1 MKTTSTSFI
10 MTKLLAIKDSIG
22 RLTHRFYVLVKE
34 RTKYIEKIESFEIEN
49 EMYFNAPSGKKIRWI
64 LTLFFLIP
72 IIIFVDYASL
82 KMFIDFLRFNVSG
95 NPFGTFLFDNFGIFI
110 FFGLELFI
118 AFAVAIINEK
128 LEVKPNFFL
137 SVLKYILMGFMIFIP
152 AGLILAGYLMAGQL
166 VPGLFTKTLV
176 LMVLSIVLHTAF
188 FIFMD
193 DIIHA
198 IGYIVFNIKKLFL
211 SYSDPESKLDDVKA
225 SLRKEYSAYDIEL
238 LRFKSMPDSA
248 LYHSKVDLSKRDQF
262 LKDKLEDDDD
272 GNDYDEYI
280 ESKRHK
286 LPTPTTSVFTP
297 TTTVW

>member
-10 MTKLLAIKDSIG
+10 MAKLLGIKDNIS
-22 RLTHRFYVLVKE
+22 RLTHRFYVFVKE
-34 RTKYIEKIESFEIEN
+34 RSKYIEKTESFEIEN
-49 EMYFNAPSGKKIRWI
+49 EMYFNAPSGKKIRWF

-118 AFAVAIINEK
+118 AFTIAIINEK
-128 LEVKPNFFL
+128 LELKSNFFL
-137 SVLKYILMGFMIFIP
+137 SVLKYLLMGFMIFIP
-152 AGLILAGYLMAGQL
+152 AGLIFAGYLMSASIM
-166 VPGLFTKTLV
+166 PGLFTKTVV
-176 LMVLSIVLHTAF
+176 LMILSVIVHTAF
-188 FIFMD
+188 FIFME

-198 IGYIVFNIKKLFL
+198 IGFIIFNIKKVFL
-211 SYSDPESKLDDVKA
+211 RFSDPESKLDDVKS

-286 LPTPTTSVFTP
+286 SATPAPTAFTP